1 MEEVRSVDRC
11 CAGHPDC
18 TWETVRS
25 VQRQDRLPRTRR
37 TRWSRCR
44 RCSGLV
50 EVQPDPR
57 DPLVAPGAPSRR
69 PSPAPA
75 TSYGSAE
82 TEHELRD
89 QRGARA
95 GSDRDAHSRGEE
107 APRSRA
113 RGGDPGRSRA
123 GRELGQRPVAVSRS
137 WSRSRRPRRR
147 YRCEGSAPSPGPGT
161 CRRRR
166 SGGPR
171 GSGDQVGPPQ
181 F

>member
-1 MEEVRSVDRC
+1 MEEVRSVDRR

-89 QRGARA
+89 QRGSRA
-95 GSDRDAHSRGEE
+95 GCDRDAHSGGKET
-107 APRSRA
+107 PRRQA
-113 RGGDPGRSRA
+113 RGGGPRSA
-123 GRELGQRPVAVSRS
+123 WSSPEFGQRSVAVSRS
-137 WSRSRRPRRR
+137 RIRSRRPRRE
-147 YRCEGSAPSPGPGT
+147 YRSEGGTPGPGSGP

-166 SGGPR
+166 PGGPR
-171 GSGDQVGPPQ
+171 GPDDQAGPPQ